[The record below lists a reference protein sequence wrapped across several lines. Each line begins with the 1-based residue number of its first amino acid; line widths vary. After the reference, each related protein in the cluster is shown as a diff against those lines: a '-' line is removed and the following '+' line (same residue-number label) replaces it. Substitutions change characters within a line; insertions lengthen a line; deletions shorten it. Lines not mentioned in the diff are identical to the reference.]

1 MPARS
6 TSSSRLF
13 WPARAA
19 GSILPRALPAVYRVN
34 YRWEFLA
41 AWCIPAVLACV
52 EPGVIGVIAEK
63 ALGAGAL
70 VIALLYAA
78 PQIGN
83 LAGIAWSRFMHGKD
97 RVRATNAMQLGAIA
111 AVAGIALL
119 PAGPAGVWLLV
130 LLAIAARVCFS
141 GIIAART
148 DLWRANYPR
157 QVRAGITSR
166 ITLIAAGV
174 VALSSGLIAL
184 VMPADDAA
192 AAEGGAPISYRAVF
206 LGAAG
211 LGLLGV
217 WATSHLRWR
226 GGAAHLAAER
236 AATDHGADRLGI
248 GEMWSVLRRDKP
260 YRDFMLAQ
268 FALGLPN
275 LCAMAPFQLALGP
288 FGMDYEWSILLT
300 QILPTVVPVLTLP
313 LWARVLDRNHILRF
327 RAYHSWLFVF
337 ANLFTYLGLVL
348 HSVPLLVLARLI
360 LGIAFGGGM
369 IAWDLGHHDFADRR
383 RAHVYMGI
391 HVTLTG
397 IRGVIAPF
405 LGVWLFAAAATSD
418 ELFGLIPLGGAGLG
432 AGTFLLLSGV
442 SLLAALMFVRLHL
455 AHRRSAAR

>member
-1 MPARS
+1 MPAM
-6 TSSSRLF
+6 
-13 WPARAA
+13 
-19 GSILPRALPAVYRVN
+19 YRVN
-34 YRWEFLA
+34 YRWEFAA

-70 VIALLYAA
+70 AIALLYAA

-83 LAGIAWSRFMHGKD
+83 LAGIVWSRVMHGRN

-111 AVAGIALL
+111 AVGGIALL
-119 PAGPAGVWLLV
+119 PASSAGITALV
-130 LLAIAARVCFS
+130 GLAIVARVCFS

-157 QVRAGITSR
+157 HARAGITSK
-166 ITLIAAGV
+166 ITLVAAGV
-174 VALSSGLIAL
+174 VAATSGIVAL
-184 VMPADDAA
+184 VMPSDAGH
-192 AAEGGAPISYRAVF
+192 EPGALLSYRAVF
-206 LGAAG
+206 LAAAG
-211 LGLLGV
+211 IGLIGV
-217 WATSHLRWR
+217 WATSHIRWR

-236 AATDHGADRLGI
+236 AAPSRDEDRLGV
-248 GEMWSVLRRDKP
+248 GEMWRVLRRDKP

-288 FGMDYEWSILLT
+288 FELGYEWSILLT

-337 ANLFTYLGLVL
+337 ANLFTFLGLMW
-348 HSVPLLVLARLI
+348 HSLALLVLARLI
-360 LGIAFGGGM
+360 LGVAFGGGM
-369 IAWDLGHHDFADRR
+369 IAWDLGHHDFADRQ
-383 RAHVYMGI
+383 RASVYMGI

-405 LGVWLFAAAATSD
+405 LGVWLFTSSAA
-418 ELFGLIPLGGAGLG
+418 GLLAGAGMG
-432 AGTFLLLSGV
+432 AFTFLLLAGL
-442 SLLAALMFVRLHL
+442 SLVAALMFVRLHL
-455 AHRRSAAR
+455 AHRARGSSVTSLRAAQ